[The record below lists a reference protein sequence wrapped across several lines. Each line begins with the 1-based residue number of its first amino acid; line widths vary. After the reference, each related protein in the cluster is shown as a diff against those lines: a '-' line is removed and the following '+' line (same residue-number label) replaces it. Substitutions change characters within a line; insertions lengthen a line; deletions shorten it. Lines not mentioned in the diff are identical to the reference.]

1 MFAAF
6 RMSLSSCLGYASR
19 FVCARKMKPNSTSIS
34 AGVMGK
40 QREYSRPT
48 SLITIA
54 RIILFSFLSLRR
66 ERFLW
71 ALLLF
76 TLVQGISVAQSKPEE
91 VVFPIGG
98 RELHGFIWK
107 PEGAGPFPAI
117 VWNHGS
123 EKLPG
128 SHPALAKFYTAHS
141 YVFFVP
147 HRRGQG
153 RSPGDYIQDLVAQA
167 PPGDRARR
175 MVELQQAEV
184 DDVIAALNY
193 LRSRPFVDPARI
205 AISGCSYGGIQT
217 LLAGERDLGVKALVP
232 FAPGAMSWEQ
242 NVLLQDRLVRAVDLA
257 RAPVFLIQAENDYS
271 LAPSRVLNKEANKRK
286 KDFQSKIYPPFG
298 STHQDGH
305 WGFCSSAT
313 DVWGNDVLA
322 FLETRMK
329 ASQ

>member
-1 MFAAF
+1 
-6 RMSLSSCLGYASR
+6 
-19 FVCARKMKPNSTSIS
+19 MKSNSASTS
-34 AGVMGK
+34 AGDTET
-40 QREYSRPT
+40 QREYSRP
-48 SLITIA
+48 SLLITVA
-54 RIILFSFLSLRR
+54 RIILYPFLSPRT
-66 ERFLW
+66 ERFFCG
-71 ALLLF
+71 LLL
-76 TLVQGISVAQSKPEE
+76 LALAQGMAQSKPEE

-107 PEGAGPFPAI
+107 PEGTGPFPAI

-128 SHPALAKFYTAHS
+128 SQPLLAKFYTAHS

-167 PPGDRARR
+167 PPGERARR

-193 LRSRPFVDPARI
+193 LRSQPFVDPARI

-217 LLAGERDLGVKALVP
+217 LLTGERDLGVKALVP

-242 NVLLQDRLVRAVDLA
+242 NVPLQDRLVRAVDLTK
-257 RAPVFLIQAENDYS
+257 APVFLIQAENDYS
-271 LAPSRVLNKEANKRK
+271 LGPSRVLSKEATKKK
-286 KDFQSKIYPPFG
+286 KDFQSKIYPAFG

-322 FLETRMK
+322 FLEAQMK
-329 ASQ
+329 PSH

>member
-1 MFAAF
+1 M
-6 RMSLSSCLGYASR
+6 RR
-19 FVCARKMKPNSTSIS
+19 NSTSIPERDT
-34 AGVMGK
+34 AT
-40 QREYSRPT
+40 QRDSRRPS
-48 SLITIA
+48 SLITVA
-54 RIILFSFLSLRR
+54 RIALFSFLSLRT
-66 ERFLW
+66 ERLLCG
-71 ALLLF
+71 LLLF
-76 TLVQGISVAQSKPEE
+76 VLAQGISVAQSKPEE

-98 RELHGFIWK
+98 RQLHGFVWK
-107 PEGAGPFPAI
+107 PEGTGPFPAI

-128 SHPALAKFYTAHS
+128 SQPALAKFYTAHS

-167 PPGDRARR
+167 TPGERARR

-193 LRSRPFVDPARI
+193 LRSQPFVDPSRI

-217 LLAGERDLGVKALVP
+217 LLTGERDLGVKALVP

-242 NVLLQDRLVRAVDLA
+242 NVPLQDRLVRAVDLA
-257 RAPVFLIQAENDYS
+257 KAPVFLIQAENDYS
-271 LAPSRVLNKEANKRK
+271 LSPSRVLSKEANKKK
-286 KDFQSKIYPPFG
+286 KDFQSKIYPAFG

-313 DVWGNDVLA
+313 DVWGSDVLA
-322 FLETRMK
+322 FLETQMK
-329 ASQ
+329 ASH